1 MIFQPNAENPMFL
14 ALLPQ
19 IRLQNGPATL
29 NFGQVKTP
37 FSTIVRIFCQGVGVK
52 TIPKS
57 SFRQNDDPTAI
68 PIHKIRYIIE
78 PSVSHDL
85 VE

>member
-1 MIFQPNAENPMFL
+1 MFL

-19 IRLQNGPATL
+19 IRFQNGPATI
-29 NFGQVKTP
+29 NFGQAKAY

-57 SFRQNDDPTAI
+57 SFRKKDDHTAI
-68 PIHKIRYIIE
+68 PIHKIRYINE
-78 PSVSHDL
+78 PSASHDL